1 MKTKSFQKRSRGF
14 TLVELMIVVAI
25 LGILLSVA
33 FPNYLKSR
41 TQARKQMCIENLSQ
55 IESAKQVWGM
65 ENGKKDGDVP
75 VKADLIGPSS
85 YIKRMPEC
93 AGGGTYDFK
102 SIGHNATCT
111 EDGHVLDE

>member
-25 LGILLSVA
+25 LGVLLSVA

-41 TQARKQMCIENLSQ
+41 SQARKQMCIENLPQ
-55 IESAKQVWGM
+55 IEAAKQVWGM

-75 VKADLIGPSS
+75 VKTDLIGPPS

-102 SIGHNATCT
+102 AIGHNATCT
-111 EDGHVLDE
+111 EDGHVLE

>member
-41 TQARKQMCIENLSQ
+41 TQARKQMCIEN
-55 IESAKQVWGM
+55 
-65 ENGKKDGDVP
+65 GKKDGDVP

-102 SIGHNATCT
+102 AIGHNATCT
-111 EDGHVLDE
+111 EDGHVLE